1 MRIPSGILILRL
13 NQQPGTSDP
22 IHGLSRV
29 TLSEGMGRRGVAY
42 EKGKADL
49 RQGFKAPDKDLRE
62 TRVLLTCVECDDSLY
77 LKVSKPPVILRLL
90 KKTPKKT
97 GVFFNY
103 PVFLSK
109 HPFFWRP

>member
-62 TRVLLTCVECDDSLY
+62 ARVLLTCVECDDSLY
-77 LKVSKPPVILRLL
+77 LKVSKPPDTQIIEKNTQKNRC
-90 KKTPKKT
+90 
-97 GVFFNY
+97 FFNY
-103 PVFLSK
+103 PVFFSK
-109 HPFFWRP
+109 HPFFWRT

>member
-42 EKGKADL
+42 EKGKTDL

-62 TRVLLTCVECDDSLY
+62 TRVLLT
-77 LKVSKPPVILRLL
+77 
-90 KKTPKKT
+90 
-97 GVFFNY
+97 
-103 PVFLSK
+103 
-109 HPFFWRP
+109 